1 MLLKLEI
8 DTPEIQV
15 EAVSQ
20 VLKRIGFSEIKAL
33 SYDEEEAYNAQYGL
47 EKIRESL
54 AEHGF
59 NPR

>member
-8 DTPEIQV
+8 EIPEIQA

-20 VLKRIGFSEIKAL
+20 ILKRIGFSEIRAL
-33 SYDEEEAYNAQYGL
+33 SSDEEEAYNAQYGL
-47 EKIRESL
+47 EKIRGSL
-54 AEHGF
+54 AEQGF

>member
-8 DTPEIQV
+8 DIPEIQA

-20 VLKRIGFSEIKAL
+20 VLKRIGFSEIRAL
-33 SYDEEEAYNAQYGL
+33 SHNEEEAYNAQYAL

-54 AEHGF
+54 AEQGF

>member
-8 DTPEIQV
+8 EIPEIQV
-15 EAVSQ
+15 EAISQ
-20 VLKRIGFSEIKAL
+20 ILKRIGFSEIRAL
-33 SYDEEEAYNAQYGL
+33 SQDEAEAYNAQYGL

-54 AEHGF
+54 SEQGF

>member
-8 DTPEIQV
+8 EIPEIQA

-20 VLKRIGFSEIKAL
+20 ILKRIGFSEIRAL
-33 SYDEEEAYNAQYGL
+33 SCDEEEAYNAQYGL

-54 AEHGF
+54 AEQGF